1 MHFWYNSN
9 LD

>member
-9 LD
+9 LN